1 MWRFRVWLEKAGW
14 KPLLIGAA
22 IVVAVLVAAGAAF
35 ALLSRGNDS
44 SASPTTTAPEERT
57 NLYYLRAVAPVVKP
71 HGCSM
76 TIRFIWKP
84 AYHSIQY
91 LGSDAVITV
100 SGTDIGGSY
109 RKKYTRKGLS
119 LDVGPVSLAGGYKL
133 WSARVSSMDGDPP
146 GNDTTVQTAT
156 PTGSQCD

>member
-1 MWRFRVWLEKAGW
+1 MWRFRIWLEKAGW
-14 KPLLIGAA
+14 KPILIGAA

-35 ALLSRGNDS
+35 ALLSRGDDS

-91 LGSDAVITV
+91 LGSDAVITKDCAFESHGSRAQLPV
-100 SGTDIGGSY
+100 LSNACGGG
-109 RKKYTRKGLS
+109 R
-119 LDVGPVSLAGGYKL
+119 
-133 WSARVSSMDGDPP
+133 
-146 GNDTTVQTAT
+146 
-156 PTGSQCD
+156 